1 MTPTLI
7 TLTSNTYGSAIQIG
21 SSGRLS
27 IVPRTNSIWGGGT
40 LVIEQSGNGT
50 NYGRSGIVKEND
62 PEKTR
67 VVTGIV
73 GEYVRVGAENGG
85 STLSLLVDIIS
96 D

>member
-7 TLTSNTYGSAIQIG
+7 TLTSNTYGSAVQIG

-27 IVPRTNSIWGGGT
+27 IVPRLNSVWAGAT
-40 LVIEQSGNGT
+40 LVIEQGGDGT
-50 NYGRSGIVKEND
+50 NYGRSGIVREND
-62 PEKTR
+62 PEKAHI
-67 VVTGIV
+67 VTGIV

>member
-1 MTPTLI
+1 MTSTLI
-7 TLTSNTYGSAIQIG
+7 TLTATGYGSAVQIG

-27 IVPRTNSIWGGGT
+27 IIPRTISVWDGAT
-40 LVIEQSGNGT
+40 LLIESSGNGT
-50 NYGRSGIVKEND
+50 NYGRGAQVREND

-73 GEYVRVGAENGG
+73 GEYVRVGAGNTGPL
-85 STLSLLVDIIS
+85 TNLLVDIVS

>member
-7 TLTSNTYGSAIQIG
+7 TLTSNTYGSAVQIG

-27 IVPRTNSIWGGGT
+27 IVPRNGSVWDGAT
-40 LVIEQSGNGT
+40 LLIEQGGDGT
-50 NYGRSGIVKEND
+50 NYGRSGLVKEND
-62 PEKTR
+62 PEKSR

-85 STLSLLVDIIS
+85 SALSLLVDIIS